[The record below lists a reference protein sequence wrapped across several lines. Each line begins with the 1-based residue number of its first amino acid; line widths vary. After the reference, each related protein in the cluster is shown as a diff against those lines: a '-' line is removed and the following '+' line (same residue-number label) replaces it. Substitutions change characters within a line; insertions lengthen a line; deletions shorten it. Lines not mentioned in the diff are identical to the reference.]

1 MLMQPHSQW
10 NTTFETPSAAAM
22 AAMAPPT
29 TQQGNGG
36 GGGMRHMSNAGA
48 ELTALPDMM
57 GSTLLPVPPPMTTN
71 PAQQHLLGQ
80 TQFVAPPAA
89 AFVSPSMWQESVAS
103 VYEGGLKR
111 GWGYDGGMG
120 GGKRR

>member
-1 MLMQPHSQW
+1 
-10 NTTFETPSAAAM
+10 M

-29 TQQGNGG
+29 TQQSNGG

-57 GSTLLPVPPPMTTN
+57 GSTLLPVPPMTSN

-80 TQFVAPPAA
+80 PQFVAPPAA
-89 AFVSPSMWQESVAS
+89 TAFVSPSMWQESVAS

-120 GGKRR
+120 GAKRR